1 MSPVAGDAAAMRD
14 TVGWADVTVAE
25 VHVEGHEGMM
35 HQDKDAFDAKSLDFS
50 HDGSANADDFVTD
63 KGRPADEM
71 CLSIMAKA
79 DEYMALGESM
89 ILWRTSCIVIVMYRW
104 RSWKPSSP
112 RPAHDDP
119 KTIILYSNSHE

>member
-89 ILWRTSCIVIVMYRW
+89 ILWRTSCIVIVMYR
-104 RSWKPSSP
+104 
-112 RPAHDDP
+112 
-119 KTIILYSNSHE
+119 